1 MNQRVDRGYTDLTNK
16 TLPTKIARH
25 FETTDPKIYTVM
37 RNLNFDDWFSPHKKQ
52 KAKDYF
58 TALCREIIGQQ
69 LSGKAAGT
77 IYGRFA
83 NLFET
88 NKITSNLVL
97 AISDQGLRD
106 CGLSWAKVKYV
117 KSLAQLINDKAVDLE
132 ALTNLPDQEVIE
144 ELVKVKGI
152 GTWTAEMFLI
162 FTLNRENVFSFG
174 DLGLK
179 KGIEK
184 VYGLKDPS
192 TKRIEKII
200 RKWKPFKTYGSIA
213 LWHSLEV
220 DIKDYR

>member
-1 MNQRVDRGYTDLTNK
+1 MNK
-16 TLPTKIARH
+16 TIPTKIANH
-25 FETTDPKIYTVM
+25 FENVDPKIYAFM

-52 KAKDYF
+52 TDKDYF
-58 TALCREIIGQQ
+58 VALCREIIGQQ
-69 LSGKAAGT
+69 LSGKAASS

-88 NKITSNLVL
+88 SKITSDLVL
-97 AISDQGLRD
+97 AVSDQKLRD
-106 CGLSWAKVKYV
+106 CGLSWAKVSYI
-117 KSLAQLINDKAVDLE
+117 KSLAQLKKSGTVALE
-132 ALTNLPDQEVIE
+132 ALPKLSDEKVVE

-152 GTWTAEMFLI
+152 GPWTAEMFLI
-162 FTLNRENVFSFG
+162 FTLNRQNVFSFG

-184 VYGLKDPS
+184 VYDLNDPS
-192 TKRIEKII
+192 TKQIEKII
-200 RKWKPFKTYGSIA
+200 RKWEPLKTYGSIA